1 MAKTD
6 PPHDR
11 VRKIT
16 HSLPDVEEGTTHGF
30 PAYRVAGKVFV
41 WFPKKKEV
49 ETDSLGAR
57 MAITER
63 SRRIDTNPDA
73 YYVTPHYEDYPAV
86 LVRVW
91 ELSDAELRELVKAA
105 YTFVTATTTKTT
117 KTKTAKKA
125 RRK

>member
-11 VRKIT
+11 VRRIART
-16 HSLPDVEEGTTHGF
+16 LPDVEEGTTHGY

-49 ETDSLGAR
+49 ESDSLGAR
-57 MAITER
+57 MSIGER
-63 SRRIDTNPDA
+63 SRRIDANPDA
-73 YYVTPHYEDYPAV
+73 YYVTPHYENYTSV

-105 YTFVTATTTKTT
+105 YAFVTATA
-117 KTKTAKKA
+117 TAKKA
-125 RRK
+125 RP